1 MSTVIVR
8 PASASALGWP
18 SSWSGSGGTAS
29 RGRISDGADGTWV
42 SSNAGGDEFAVGF
55 TSPASGSQVV
65 RSSQL
70 FVRWR
75 RTQYVVGARAEFA
88 GSTAPGPSAAATTV
102 TTSAAAVS
110 GWAGDATIY
119 TDYFEYGYSGT
130 LTIYDVWLSAV
141 VAEPPTAAVT
151 APSGAVGGSSQPQIV
166 TTHTAGSDGG
176 PRTFTDVRVFT
187 SAQAAIGGFDPGA
200 SPATWEARNVIG
212 AGTTFTPD
220 PLANGGH
227 TVYVRTA
234 QTVGSTVQWSA
245 WASSTFTLT
254 GTPPAITSVVATADD
269 AAGRIGLTVSRDT
282 SGPAWSSF
290 DLERSC
296 DGGTTWRRVTGSP
309 VTPTSDVWTG
319 SDFEAPNGQSVT
331 YRARPRSTVSATG
344 SWTNSAAVSWVSGD
358 VWLRDVVVPSRSQ
371 KVTVTKLLAPK
382 WGIEQDVHVAAGRP
396 DPVVVSDVR
405 QFSRGRLLLEVHSLD
420 DERALLA
427 LYNGQVLLLSLP
439 AGWAE
444 EPQTYLVVGAVS
456 RDRPDTMACSEWRQF
471 DLEYVEV
478 AAP

>member
-8 PASASALGWP
+8 PSSASALGWP
-18 SSWSGSGGTAS
+18 STWTGSGGTAS
-29 RGRISDGADGTWV
+29 RSRISDGADGTWV
-42 SSNAGGDEFAVGF
+42 SSTAGDIEFAVGF
-55 TSPASGSQVV
+55 TNPASGSQVV
-65 RSSQL
+65 RSTTL

-75 RTQYVVGARAEFA
+75 RTTYVVGARADLA

-119 TDYFEYGYSGT
+119 TDPFEYGYSGT

-200 SPATWEARNVIG
+200 SPATWEARNVVG

-220 PLANGGH
+220 PLANGDH
-227 TVYVRTA
+227 KVYVRTA
-234 QTVGSTVQWSA
+234 QTVGGTVQWSA

-282 SGPAWSSF
+282 SGPAWSS
-290 DLERSC
+290 LEVERSM

-319 SDFEAPNGQSVT
+319 SDYESPNGQSVI
-331 YRARPRSTVSATG
+331 YRARPRSAVSVG
-344 SWTNSAAVSWVSGD
+344 SWVTSAAVSWSSAD
-358 VWLRDVVVPSRSQ
+358 VWLRDVAGPARSQ
-371 KVTVTKLLAPK
+371 KITLTSLLAPK
-382 WGIEQDVHVAAGRP
+382 WDIDQDAHVAAGRS

-405 QFSRGRLLLEVHSLD
+405 QLSRGRLSLEVHSLE

-427 LYNGQVLLLSLP
+427 LCNGQVLLLALP
-439 AGWAE
+439 PSWAE
-444 EPQTYLVVGAVS
+444 EPQIFLVAGAVS
-456 RDRPDTMACSEWRQF
+456 RDRPGEIACSDWRLI
-471 DLEYVEV
+471 DIDYIEV
-478 AAP
+478 RTP